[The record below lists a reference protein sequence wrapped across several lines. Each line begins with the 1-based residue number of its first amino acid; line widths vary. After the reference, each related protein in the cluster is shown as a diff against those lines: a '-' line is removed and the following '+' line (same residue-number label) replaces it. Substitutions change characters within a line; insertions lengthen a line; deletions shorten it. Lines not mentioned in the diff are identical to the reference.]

1 VSASVLS
8 AARAGALLVCFCAP
22 SLRAQ
27 SVAEV
32 QVAPQTLTL
41 GVGQKQTIF
50 AAAFD
55 RSGNLIS
62 NARFTFWTSDSSI
75 ARVQTDGTVTGVK
88 PGLAKIEA
96 RTQGRRASLA
106 VLVGDA
112 APGAGSHGVAAL
124 TLQPAS
130 LRLVLGETSKLEPR
144 ALKDDGT
151 PAEVGRVIWKSLR
164 PDVVAVDS
172 TGALLARGVG
182 RSIIQAAL
190 PSGMV
195 ATAPVEVEAVDL
207 ALSQPRVLVAPGE
220 LDTLALLVP
229 SQSNRIMTEGVV
241 WQSTDTNV
249 ARIGPTGIV
258 QGVTPGSAEI
268 VAWLAGQERRAAVVV
283 HKPVRA
289 IVVTPRT
296 SAGPIVLPLDKKHK
310 FTIAAE
316 AVDST
321 PIPEIAVGWEVGDS
335 NIAVFDRASSE
346 LLAKA
351 IGTTSL
357 AAHVNGFPP
366 ATWAIQ
372 VVPGAVRMD
381 RARLALSP
389 GEHSSLKAT
398 LADQEGKP
406 AGSSTALT
414 WKSDHPDMV
423 RVDEQGGVEGRS
435 FGRAK
440 ISATTS
446 WGAAADADAFVVGD
460 MLAVSNRSGKLGIY
474 QALVGKPDSLVQ
486 ILADSGD
493 NVDPALSPDRT
504 RIAFSSNRGSSEG
517 NYDLYIMDADGSNVR
532 RVFSAPG
539 NDGEPAWTPDGTR
552 LVFTGTRNG
561 VPQIFSISA
570 DSADASPV
578 ALTTSAGGN
587 QNPAVSPDGRSIA
600 FVSIRDGA
608 PRIYRMA
615 LDGSNPARATTGAL
629 REGSP
634 GFFSN
639 GDLAFGVEKKK
650 GSREWRVMRMPE
662 GAAPIALF
670 ETDRPVVSLSPSR
683 DGERVVFV
691 TGRDAGKGRM
701 EYHAWLRGLA
711 LGAQPIQ
718 LKLRPDEQ
726 FPTATF

>member
-1 VSASVLS
+1 
-8 AARAGALLVCFCAP
+8 
-22 SLRAQ
+22 
-27 SVAEV
+27 
-32 QVAPQTLTL
+32 
-41 GVGQKQTIF
+41 
-50 AAAFD
+50 
-55 RSGNLIS
+55 
-62 NARFTFWTSDSSI
+62 
-75 ARVQTDGTVTGVK
+75 
-88 PGLAKIEA
+88 
-96 RTQGRRASLA
+96 
-106 VLVGDA
+106 
-112 APGAGSHGVAAL
+112 
-124 TLQPAS
+124 
-130 LRLVLGETSKLEPR
+130 
-144 ALKDDGT
+144 
-151 PAEVGRVIWKSLR
+151 
-164 PDVVAVDS
+164 
-172 TGALLARGVG
+172 
-182 RSIIQAAL
+182 
-190 PSGMV
+190 
-195 ATAPVEVEAVDL
+195 
-207 ALSQPRVLVAPGE
+207 
-220 LDTLALLVP
+220 
-229 SQSNRIMTEGVV
+229 
-241 WQSTDTNV
+241 
-249 ARIGPTGIV
+249 
-258 QGVTPGSAEI
+258 
-268 VAWLAGQERRAAVVV
+268 
-283 HKPVRA
+283 
-289 IVVTPRT
+289 
-296 SAGPIVLPLDKKHK
+296 
-310 FTIAAE
+310 
-316 AVDST
+316 
-321 PIPEIAVGWEVGDS
+321 VGDS
-335 NIAVFDRASSE
+335 KIAVFDRASSE

-366 ATWAIQ
+366 ATWAVQ

-398 LADQEGKP
+398 LADQAGKP

-414 WKSDHPDMV
+414 WKSDHPSV
-423 RVDEQGGVEGRS
+423 VSVDEQGGVEARS

-532 RVFSAPG
+532 RVFSAAG

-561 VPQIFSISA
+561 VPQIFSIPA

-615 LDGSNPARATTGAL
+615 LDGSNQARATTGAL

-634 GFFSN
+634 GFYSN

-683 DGERVVFV
+683 DGEWVVFV